1 MSPSTQARM
10 ASSVDSGNNI
20 GKPSVGEVLAAAF
33 IVAWASQYSTKLKLA
48 IIVSLNGCFLLIAPM
63 PLPLLLLLHL
73 LHRQTLCFDLLMYW
87 CCCAGHL
94 VFVLVIAGLA
104 S

>member
-33 IVAWASQYSTKLKLA
+33 IVAWASQYATKLKLA
-48 IIVSLNGCFLLIAPM
+48 SIVS
-63 PLPLLLLLHL
+63 
-73 LHRQTLCFDLLMYW
+73 
-87 CCCAGHL
+87 
-94 VFVLVIAGLA
+94 
-104 S
+104 